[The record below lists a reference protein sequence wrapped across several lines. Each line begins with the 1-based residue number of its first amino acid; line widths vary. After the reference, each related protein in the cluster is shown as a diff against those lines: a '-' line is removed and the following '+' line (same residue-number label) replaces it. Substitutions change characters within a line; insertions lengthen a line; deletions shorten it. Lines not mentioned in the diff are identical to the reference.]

1 MLFNSDFEDD
11 RMLSDFEVP
20 KKIGSKKK
28 SKVSLEWSKLK
39 DIIFV
44 CVSKL
49 CEGRFS
55 TAPPIHSKYNATNP
69 YVAYTNLL

>member
-1 MLFNSDFEDD
+1 MLFNSDFEDE

-20 KKIGSKKK
+20 KKIGCTKK
-28 SKVSLEWSKLK
+28 SNVSLEWSKLK

-49 CEGRFS
+49 GGGRFS
-55 TAPPIHSKYNATNP
+55 TASPNSDVSRDASSWLGTE
-69 YVAYTNLL
+69 